1 MEIISH
7 GRGLSSGIRNTVLLP
22 ALRTSLFQGM
32 GQAEN
37 ISFSHTNKIKCVLSV
52 NFKYHKYYK
61 LITAVAEEGK
71 QFKKAV

>member
-1 MEIISH
+1 MERISH
-7 GRGLSSGIRNTVLLP
+7 GRGLSNGIRNAVLLP

-37 ISFSHTNKIKCVLSV
+37 ISFSHTNKIKPVLSV
-52 NFKYHKYYK
+52 NFKYQQDK
-61 LITAVAEEGK
+61 LMTAVAEEGK